1 MKYIILLITCLL
13 LTFQAAS
20 QPTLR
25 KARVQ
30 TIINAQG
37 DTLIQ
42 MKLSDAK
49 VILNRVLEA
58 QITDSILNVYELRD
72 TLRSNTMSMQVSEI
86 KLLQQ
91 RSENQDTLIGNLTK
105 ILSNDKEEIKLIN
118 QTLKE
123 QKRALNKNKWIIG
136 FAVAGDVILPIATA
150 AAIIYLKK

>member
-1 MKYIILLITCLL
+1 MKNIIFLFILAL
-13 LTFQAAS
+13 LTFQAVS
-20 QPTLR
+20 QPILR

-58 QITDSILNVYELRD
+58 QITDSILNIYQLRD

-86 KLLQQ
+86 KLLQE
-91 RSENQDTLIGNLTK
+91 RSVNQDILVGNLTK
-105 ILSNDKEEIKLIN
+105 ILNNDKEEIKLIN
-118 QTLKE
+118 QTLSDQKKE
-123 QKRALNKNKWIIG
+123 IRKLKWAIGTTVVAGVAGIIG
-136 FAVAGDVILPIATA
+136 TVYIL
-150 AAIIYLKK
+150 K

>member
-1 MKYIILLITCLL
+1 
-13 LTFQAAS
+13 
-20 QPTLR
+20 
-25 KARVQ
+25 
-30 TIINAQG
+30 
-37 DTLIQ
+37 

>member
-1 MKYIILLITCLL
+1 MKKIIFLFILAL
-13 LTFQAAS
+13 LTFQAVS
-20 QPTLR
+20 QPILR

-58 QITDSILNVYELRD
+58 QITDSILNIYQLRD

-86 KLLQQ
+86 KLLQE
-91 RSENQDTLIGNLTK
+91 RSVNQDILVGNLTK
-105 ILSNDKEEIKLIN
+105 ILNNDKEEIKLIN
-118 QTLKE
+118 QTLSDQKKE
-123 QKRALNKNKWIIG
+123 IRKLKWAIGTTVVAGVAGIIG
-136 FAVAGDVILPIATA
+136 TVYIL
-150 AAIIYLKK
+150 K